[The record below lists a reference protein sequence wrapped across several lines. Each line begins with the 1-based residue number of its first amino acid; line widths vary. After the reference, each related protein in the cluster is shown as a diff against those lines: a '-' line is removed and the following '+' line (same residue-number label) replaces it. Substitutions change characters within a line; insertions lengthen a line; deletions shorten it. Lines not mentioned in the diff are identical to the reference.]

1 MFQICQ
7 RIPIGEHF
15 HRFIQQKECQEVTTK
30 SEEAWFTGCNIEGHY
45 LDLGIPGGPGVN
57 DTQYM
62 KQCKKN
68 AKKSSRYDTNPI

>member
-15 HRFIQQKECQEVTTK
+15 HLFIQQKENQEVTTK

-45 LDLGIPGGPGVN
+45 LDLGIPGVN

-62 KQCKKN
+62 KQPKI
-68 AKKSSRYDTNPI
+68 SSRYDTNPI

>member
-15 HRFIQQKECQEVTTK
+15 QPFHPTK
-30 SEEAWFTGCNIEGHY
+30 RMSGSHDKILKKHGLTGCNIEGHY
-45 LDLGIPGGPGVN
+45 LDLGILFGPGVN

-68 AKKSSRYDTNPI
+68 AKKSFKV